1 MFRAVRHWWQG
12 REGRTTAR
20 LFVFELFV
28 VVAGVLIAQALAG
41 YVQTQSDL
49 ARMESERSRIHY
61 ELASAHSGFRSW
73 AAAVPCLDSRMS
85 EVMTG
90 TALGAGA
97 LRRPR
102 FPTPALTAPT
112 TEILDLIARR
122 YGVEEKNRLNW
133 IAENTANSS
142 SVIAAIISRWGR
154 LMVIDPQ
161 YGSVTAS
168 DRTEARLAAADI
180 KAQLRAMEVISR
192 DSDAVLAKM
201 KIVPLNH
208 NEPSYGPART
218 CAAIWNSGRLD
229 PPLAAH

>member
-1 MFRAVRHWWQG
+1 
-12 REGRTTAR
+12 
-20 LFVFELFV
+20 
-28 VVAGVLIAQALAG
+28 
-41 YVQTQSDL
+41 
-49 ARMESERSRIHY
+49 
-61 ELASAHSGFRSW
+61 
-73 AAAVPCLDSRMS
+73 MS

-133 IAENTANSS
+133 ITENTANSS

-229 PPLAAH
+229 PPLAAL

>member
-1 MFRAVRHWWQG
+1 MFRTVRHWWQG
-12 REGRTTAR
+12 GDGKTTAH

-41 YVQTQSDL
+41 YAQTQSGL
-49 ARMESERSRIHY
+49 ARMESERSRIRY
-61 ELASAHSGFRSW
+61 ELASAHSQFRSW
-73 AAAVPCLDSRMS
+73 AAAVPCLDRRMS

-90 TALGAGA
+90 TAVGAGA

-133 IAENTANSS
+133 IAQNTANSS
-142 SVIAAIISRWGR
+142 SVIASIVSRWGR

-161 YGSVTAS
+161 YGRVTS
-168 DRTEARLAAADI
+168 TDRTEARLAAADI
-180 KAQLRAMEVISR
+180 KAELRAMEVLSR

-201 KIVPLNH
+201 RISPRNH
-208 NEPSYGPART
+208 NEPTYGPART

-229 PPLAAH
+229 PPLATL

>member
-1 MFRAVRHWWQG
+1 M
-12 REGRTTAR
+12 
-20 LFVFELFV
+20 FELFV
-28 VVAGVLIAQALAG
+28 VVAGVLIAQALAR

-49 ARMESERSRIHY
+49 ARMESERSRIRY
-61 ELASAHSGFRSW
+61 ELASAHSQFRSW
-73 AAAVPCLDSRMS
+73 AVAVPCLDRRMS

-90 TALGAGA
+90 TAVGAGA

-133 IAENTANSS
+133 IAQNTANSS
-142 SVIAAIISRWGR
+142 SVIASIVSRWGR

-161 YGSVTAS
+161 YGRVTS
-168 DRTEARLAAADI
+168 TDRTEARLAAADI
-180 KAQLRAMEVISR
+180 KAELRAMEVLSR

-201 KIVPLNH
+201 RISPWNH
-208 NEPSYGPART
+208 NEPTYGPART

-229 PPLAAH
+229 PPLATG